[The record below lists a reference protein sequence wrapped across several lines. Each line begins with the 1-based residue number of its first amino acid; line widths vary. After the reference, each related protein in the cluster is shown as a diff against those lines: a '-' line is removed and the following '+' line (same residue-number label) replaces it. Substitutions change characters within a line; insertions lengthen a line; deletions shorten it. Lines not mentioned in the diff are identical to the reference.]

1 VVRKERWGKKTDGAQ
16 KKKKT
21 VVGLQGETGVAGS
34 GRHRTK
40 RISN

>member
-1 VVRKERWGKKTDGAQ
+1 MGKKDRWGTKV
-16 KKKKT
+16 KKKT